1 MVRET
6 LLLIVMLNPFATML
20 YLTNLMQERSRSEFS
35 AIYLRASLFTLIILW
50 VFAVTGTFILDT
62 LFQVSLPA
70 VRIFGGIT
78 IFMSAY
84 TYIMHG
90 PEGIKL
96 FKGDINTIAQHIALP
111 FLVGPGALWVS
122 ISLGEKFGPW
132 WSLGAIVFS
141 VLVNGFAVFFYHEM
155 IRRSTGHIRLARI
168 VSYFQMLMRLNAL
181 LIGAVAVQMV
191 LSGIREFTALG

>member
-6 LLLIVMLNPFATML
+6 LLLLVMLNPFATML
-20 YLTNLMQERSRSEFS
+20 YLTNLMQERSRREFS
-35 AIYLRASLFTLIILW
+35 GIYLRASLFTLIILW
-50 VFAVTGTFILDT
+50 VFAITCTFILDT

-78 IFMSAY
+78 IFMSAC

-96 FKGDINTIAQHIALP
+96 FKGDITTIAQHIVLP

-122 ISLGEKFGPW
+122 RSALERSLVPR
-132 WSLGAIVFS
+132 GACW
-141 VLVNGFAVFFYHEM
+141 
-155 IRRSTGHIRLARI
+155 RS
-168 VSYFQMLMRLNAL
+168 S
-181 LIGAVAVQMV
+181 
-191 LSGIREFTALG
+191 SPS